1 MRITTPAVPFIP
13 AQPPAVE
20 APSAPPTT
28 YDNDAPEAPL
38 RRSKRGL
45 SFSWFRKT
53 PSPPPLPPKPAL
65 VGPTL
70 PPKPVLSPKPGPS
83 SKPGQIPL
91 QEKFK
96 GTGQAIIHANKIK
109 VQDELLLT
117 NLRKQAPI
125 SVADAAKRLIDA
137 DKLIKAGVISTA
149 PNASRVARDA
159 FISAGITG
167 MVSAPINVASYAG
180 SVATGESI
188 KATYAPGVLPPP
200 FLPGAGSAPKPQA
213 SSSTESTLSAPDP
226 INARLEEAEMK
237 LLGMASTVMF
247 ILGDT
252 RDVFTKDESWPT
264 DTAARL
270 NNLEK
275 LLGVS
280 EQQLKK
286 AARQNSLVFK
296 PYKPGEAIPTQPEQR
311 LDLIDKKFERMVE
324 TYEKLRFLAA
334 MKETENKAGAVTTA

>member
-1 MRITTPAVPFIP
+1 MV
-13 AQPPAVE
+13 
-20 APSAPPTT
+20 
-28 YDNDAPEAPL
+28 
-38 RRSKRGL
+38 
-45 SFSWFRKT
+45 
-53 PSPPPLPPKPAL
+53 
-65 VGPTL
+65 
-70 PPKPVLSPKPGPS
+70 
-83 SKPGQIPL
+83 

-96 GTGQAIIHANKIK
+96 GTGQAVIHANKIK

-137 DKLIKAGVISTA
+137 DKLVKAGVISTA

-167 MVSAPINVASYAG
+167 IVSAPINVASYAG

-188 KATYAPGVLPPP
+188 KANYAPGVLPPP

-213 SSSTESTLSAPDP
+213 SSSTESTPSAPDP

-237 LLGMASTVMF
+237 VLGMASTVMF

-252 RDVFTKDESWPT
+252 RSVFTKDEGWPT
-264 DTAARL
+264 DNAARL

-286 AARQNSLVFK
+286 AARQNGLVFK
-296 PYKPGEAIPTQPEQR
+296 PYKPGDAIPTKPEQR
-311 LDLIDKKFERMVE
+311 LDLIDKKFERMVD
-324 TYEKLRFLAA
+324 THEKLRFLAA
-334 MKETENKAGAVTTA
+334 MKEAENKAGAVTTA